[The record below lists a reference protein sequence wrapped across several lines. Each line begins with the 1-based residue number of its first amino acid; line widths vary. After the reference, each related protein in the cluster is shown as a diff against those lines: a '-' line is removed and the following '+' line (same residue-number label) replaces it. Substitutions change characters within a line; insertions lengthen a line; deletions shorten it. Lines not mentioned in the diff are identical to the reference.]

1 MGNKS
6 ASRCGRMSNANEV
19 TCCHLADYFFFF
31 WFGRRVPAKIASCR
45 GGWRVSCFRLRTKL
59 AESWPAPPPPLLR
72 HLLVPEPQQKGK
84 RRAPSDAGGTGGTHF
99 CWADWISNGR
109 WINVRWRS
117 TRNFFFSSNWLS
129 RLEGPDW
136 TFPRFLERSNLATI
150 TKFIKKIKLNRIKSS
165 N

>member
-59 AESWPAPPPPLLR
+59 AESWPAPPPPPFSAIFLFQSHNKR
-72 HLLVPEPQQKGK
+72 EKGGHLATLVELVEHIFVGRTELATVDGSTSGGEVHGIFSSLQIDFRDLKGQTE
-84 RRAPSDAGGTGGTHF
+84 RFPDF
-99 CWADWISNGR
+99 W
-109 WINVRWRS
+109 NVRIWRQL
-117 TRNFFFSSNWLS
+117 RNL
-129 RLEGPDW
+129 
-136 TFPRFLERSNLATI
+136 
-150 TKFIKKIKLNRIKSS
+150 KKIKLNRIKSS